1 MGCRLR
7 ASVNEWSDEMGLL
20 DRQGVFLPYLHLL
33 GASYDEPPGYSF
45 EERVSAASHDAVL
58 GMGFDADEFD
68 KLLESHSADDIRGV
82 LDRHGVTIGELQIL
96 FAWHFG
102 GDYQKMARERE
113 EHMYDLCDLFGI
125 PRVKTVIMTPTE
137 LPPRDL
143 LVERFAGVCD
153 RAAARGI
160 SVAMEPQSV
169 NPGFDY
175 ADTVDMLLAAN
186 RPNAGLVVD
195 AWHFF
200 RDPDAFSAVDRLPAE
215 SIFGLEL
222 RDAAAQPKESRLDD
236 CLHHNSLP
244 GEGDF
249 DLVRLIRTLDAK
261 GVDIPISAEVLS
273 ADLRALTAH
282 ENVERTVAAVATLME
297 RARAR

>member
-1 MGCRLR
+1 
-7 ASVNEWSDEMGLL
+7 MGLL

-45 EERVSAASHDAVL
+45 EERVSAASRDDVL
-58 GMGFDADEFD
+58 GIGFDADEFD
-68 KLLESHSADDIRGV
+68 KLLENNSVEDLRGI
-82 LDRHGVTIGELQIL
+82 LDQYGVTIGELQIL

-125 PRVKTVIMTPTE
+125 PRIKTVIMTPTE
-137 LPPRDL
+137 LPGPDL

-186 RPNAGLVVD
+186 RPNGGLVVD

-200 RDPDAFSAVDRLPAE
+200 RDPDAFTQIDRLPAA
-215 SIFGLEL
+215 SIFNLEL
-222 RDAAAQPKESRLDD
+222 RDAAAEPKGSRLDD
-236 CLHHNSLP
+236 CLHHNLMP

-273 ADLRALTAH
+273 ADLRALTAA
-282 ENVERTVAAVATLME
+282 ENVARTVDSVAVLMDA
-297 RARAR
+297 ARAR